1 LTLANQLLAEQVASG
16 AFLFGSS
23 TSLPDELIRSASTK
37 HKGIRRINPVGFTF
51 IIQILKQVLPGE
63 FCTTAD
69 NIGQLCINNFDLS
82 MLATFA
88 SKIEQDMGS
97 LNFDMFVL
105 NRRRT
110 VRSVGF
116 CIGLIANTQVPLV
129 QQ

>member
-1 LTLANQLLAEQVASG
+1 MQLCGRQYAAPPRPKILRSNCFVACITQV
-16 AFLFGSS
+16 
-23 TSLPDELIRSASTK
+23 LIY
-37 HKGIRRINPVGFTF
+37 IRRINPVGFTF
-51 IIQILKQVLPGE
+51 IIEILKQVLPGE

-69 NIGQLCINNFDLS
+69 NIGQLCINNFNLS

-105 NRRRT
+105 KRRRT